1 MTLLFKKYYIKLILA
16 GRKTQTRRIH
26 KHKLKVGKTYAVKTR
41 WFGKPLFRVVITRR
55 FQQKLGEI
63 SLEDVKKEGYSSLEE
78 FRRAWMRIYGSWN
91 PEQLVTVYEFKPV
104 SSRTGKLSSAAATR
118 KP

>member
-1 MTLLFKKYYIKLILA
+1 MTLLFKKHHIKLILS

-78 FRRAWMRIYGSWN
+78 FRRAWMQIYGSWN
-91 PEQLVTVYEFKPV
+91 PDQVVTVYEFKLY
-104 SSRTGKLSSAAATR
+104 SHKR
-118 KP
+118 